1 MGVFQFKLT
10 NIRFRTVQNPH
21 KFQHSL
27 AHSNP
32 AFANYAKSNLK
43 HAIKWQFFCEKYLIV
58 RTVFMHTV
66 RMEGDIMAKTNKNR
80 KQPLLSISLLTSVRK
95 DCIRRCLDSLAPIRE
110 QIDCELIIVDTGCD
124 AEMLEILREYT
135 EQIIPFTWCDDFSA
149 ARNAGLK
156 QAKGK
161 WFLFIDDDEWFGDAT
176 ELIDFF
182 QSGEYAR
189 YDAAR
194 YLVRNFRDS
203 KRDSYLD
210 TGALRVIRKDRA
222 TAFVGIVH
230 EVLMP
235 IGKRIKILHS
245 FAYHD
250 GYAYQSAEERSKHAL
265 RNIRLLNKAL
275 KKEPN
280 NLHNRSQL
288 FLEYASNQEWRKT
301 YELCKETLALIEKID
316 NAYINKM
323 RGEFYAGSVEACM
336 QSMQLEEGVEEGKNA
351 LADTRNM
358 PMAQAALHIDMAKL
372 YYKLGDDQNCKDSCY
387 QYLQYYEKLHEN
399 EQDRISQSIGAY
411 IVEHACEERNKN
423 FICDFLVRISLKEN
437 DIETA
442 KTYFEKMGWEQED
455 EQAYPNGHSKT
466 ESGGYKNEAYPNG
479 HPRIKSNNKV
489 YVYDD
494 KLIPQMIETMAD
506 TDFHPWYVSVAQTF
520 MNRKEFSAGVIKTLQ
535 SIEKA
540 VDEDREGSIRFARL
554 ARIFSQV
561 QAEHFYI
568 DYLKIHHAAFTHE
581 TEGVEEAYDA
591 IFRKVVN
598 PFNLN
603 RSIWRI
609 AEDLHLDLERHF
621 LNIPFRRWRMGVDAF
636 CMRTTLEKIRE
647 YAELLARIQSRQD
660 IRYDYFT
667 VKSLEAR
674 LKYAEAGDDYEK
686 LHALFDRFSDET
698 VALYARYFKEES
710 FQGEMDMLPDP
721 CKAAVRIQTALEAEA
736 AGDYRTALG
745 TLKECAGVC
754 VSLDEAI
761 KVYANLCA
769 ERFKNKANQSAG
781 QKNVVENQ
789 DRMPKDNP
797 PKYNAHPNN
806 EMELL
811 ATGVKAKAKELI
823 GAGMC
828 KEAAQA
834 LEQLLVYVPN
844 DKETK
849 ELLTAS
855 GRAY

>member
-1 MGVFQFKLT
+1 
-10 NIRFRTVQNPH
+10 
-21 KFQHSL
+21 
-27 AHSNP
+27 
-32 AFANYAKSNLK
+32 
-43 HAIKWQFFCEKYLIV
+43 
-58 RTVFMHTV
+58 MHMPQ
-66 RMEGDIMAKTNKNR
+66 MEGDIMAKTNKKG

-95 DCIRRCLDSLAPIRE
+95 DCIRRCLDSLTPIRE

-124 AEMLEILREYT
+124 AEMLAILREYT

-161 WFLFIDDDEWFGDAT
+161 WFLFIDDDEWFGDAA
-176 ELIDFF
+176 ELIAFF
-182 QSGEYAR
+182 QTGEYDR

-194 YLVRNFRDS
+194 YLVRNFYDS
-203 KRDSYLD
+203 KRESYVE
-210 TGALRVIRKDRA
+210 TGALRVVRKERA
-222 TAFVGIVH
+222 TTFVGIVH
-230 EVLMP
+230 ENLEP
-235 IGKRIKILHS
+235 IRKRVKILHS

-250 GYAYQSAEERSKHAL
+250 GYVYQSEEERNKHAL

-280 NLHNRSQL
+280 NLHNRAQL
-288 FLEYASNQEWRKT
+288 FLEYGTIREYRKS
-301 YELCKETLALIEKID
+301 YEICKETLALIEKSNND
-316 NAYINKM
+316 YINKM

-336 QSMQLEEGVEEGKNA
+336 QSTQLEEGVEEGKKA

-358 PMAQAALHIDMAKL
+358 PMARAALHIDMAEL
-372 YYKLGDDQNCKDSCY
+372 YYKLGDEQNCKENCY
-387 QYLQYYEKLHEN
+387 QYFQYYEKLQEN
-399 EQDRISQSIGAY
+399 EQDRISQSIGTFY
-411 IVEHACEERNKN
+411 VEHACEERNKN

-455 EQAYPNGHSKT
+455 GPTYSNEHSRT
-466 ESGGYKNEAYPNG
+466 ESGGYKNEACPNG
-479 HPRIKSNNKV
+479 HPGIQSNNKV
-489 YVYDD
+489 YIYDY
-494 KLIPQMIETMAD
+494 KLIPLMIEAMAD

-520 MNRKEFSAGVIKTLQ
+520 MNRKSISAGVIKTVQ

-540 VDEDREGSIRFARL
+540 VAEEGKGSIRFARL

-581 TEGVEEAYDA
+581 TEGLEEAYDA
-591 IFRKVVN
+591 IFRKVVD
-598 PFNLN
+598 PFNLD
-603 RSIWRI
+603 RSIWQI

-621 LNIPFRRWRMGVDAF
+621 LNIPFQRWRRGVDAF
-636 CMRTTLEKIRE
+636 CMRTTLEKIQE
-647 YAELLARIQSRQD
+647 YTELLARIQSRQD
-660 IRYDYFT
+660 IRYDYFA

-674 LKYAEAGDDYEK
+674 LKYAEAGNDYEK
-686 LHALFDRFSDET
+686 LHTLFARFSDET

-721 CKAAVRIQTALEAEA
+721 CRAAVRMQAVLEAEV

-761 KVYANLCA
+761 KVYAYLCA
-769 ERFKNKANQSAG
+769 EQFKNKANQSAG
-781 QKNVVENQ
+781 QKKVLENQ
-789 DRMPKDNP
+789 NRMPKDNA
-797 PKYNAHPNN
+797 PKYIATPND

-811 ATGVKAKAKELI
+811 AVGVKAKAKELM
-823 GAGMC
+823 GVGMYR
-828 KEAAQA
+828 EAAQA
-834 LEQLLVYVPN
+834 LKQLLVYVPN
-844 DKETK
+844 DEETK
-849 ELLTAS
+849 ELLTVS